1 MTTAREGEKSYYA
14 GTGKR
19 KSAVAQV
26 RLYPGPGQVA
36 INGRTLDDA
45 IPWPSWQGHALEPLR
60 ITETMGQFS
69 VIAKLHGG
77 GISAWAGALRHGLAR
92 ALLDYDPELR
102 PLLRRNGMLTRDARV
117 KESKKYGLKRARRAP
132 QYTKR

>member
-1 MTTAREGEKSYYA
+1 MTTAREGEKTYYA

-19 KSAVAQV
+19 KTAVAQV

-60 ITETMGQFS
+60 VTETMGQFS

-77 GISAWAGALRHGLAR
+77 GHLRLGRRTSARPRSRPAR
-92 ALLDYDPELR
+92 TT
-102 PLLRRNGMLTRDARV
+102 TRSCGRSCDATACSPGTR
-117 KESKKYGLKRARRAP
+117 G
-132 QYTKR
+132 